1 MDDSLTSNT
10 RTSFPPREARTN
22 RCGPFRM
29 WVGVGVRVRGAGLR
43 DLPVWG
49 LEVVAGI
56 EGKAN
61 VGRGAARRLGEA
73 TG

>member
-1 MDDSLTSNT
+1 
-10 RTSFPPREARTN
+10 
-22 RCGPFRM
+22 M

>member
-1 MDDSLTSNT
+1 MRAFSHVV
-10 RTSFPPREARTN
+10 
-22 RCGPFRM
+22 
-29 WVGVGVRVRGAGLR
+29 WGVGGGAGLR

-61 VGRGAARRLGEA
+61 VGRGAARRLGRPRGSEPVFDPRDHRPA
-73 TG
+73 

>member
-1 MDDSLTSNT
+1 MVRAFSH
-10 RTSFPPREARTN
+10 
-22 RCGPFRM
+22 
-29 WVGVGVRVRGAGLR
+29 VGVGGGAGLR